1 MCSTGKPW
9 QASCRSGL
17 RDLLHRANTLPCAA
31 GMEQK
36 TIITTLTRKPILM
49 SFRRSDR
56 KFGLQKFSQCVT
68 SVETHFMLW
77 SFKESGSSLHFETS
91 CTTEHGANLHPQA
104 QLVASSVTPCGLP
117 CHRQIVV
124 LSDNTRFGAP
134 TTTVTAF
141 FTWTT
146 TVAAWSGLRRVRSF
160 VAFVVK
166 NQMCLK
172 FFQFD
177 EICHGRSRSLLHYPG
192 LVKPQRP
199 NFSAE
204 THLQK
209 WRNDWNCARQMTPI
223 PVATTPMLGAAFC
236 EQPTWEVWHSEIWKL
251 FFQISRIWICQ
262 DFAASSS
269 VASRSP
275 ERFVSQAF
283 TSFLNRKD
291 SMPPTRS
298 GSWSQPRH
306 QNSMLLWMD
315 TILNHL
321 ENINKY
327 QISINI
333 PWN

>member
-1 MCSTGKPW
+1 MHGFSQQNQIDFVNQVMTFVARKPIAKEVAQEFSQIWRIQINLVLHGLMCSTAKPW

-56 KFGLQKFSQCVT
+56 NPGLPKCSQCVT
-68 SVETHFMLW
+68 SVETDFMLW

-104 QLVASSVTPCGLP
+104 QLVASSVT
-117 CHRQIVV
+117 RAVV
-124 LSDNTRFGAP
+124 YHVTDKSSWSDTRFGAP

-146 TVAAWSGLRRVRSF
+146 TVAAWSGFTKSSVIW

-209 WRNDWNCARQMTPI
+209 WLEHTGTVLAR
-223 PVATTPMLGAAFC
+223 
-236 EQPTWEVWHSEIWKL
+236 WH
-251 FFQISRIWICQ
+251 
-262 DFAASSS
+262 
-269 VASRSP
+269 
-275 ERFVSQAF
+275 RF
-283 TSFLNRKD
+283 L
-291 SMPPTRS
+291 
-298 GSWSQPRH
+298 
-306 QNSMLLWMD
+306 
-315 TILNHL
+315 
-321 ENINKY
+321 
-327 QISINI
+327 
-333 PWN
+333 